1 LKQLEAILVDE
12 TAGDPITG
20 VKWTRKSLRKLSQ
33 ALEDEGYRICANTV
47 GRLLQ
52 AQDFSLRANQKRL
65 SGKSHPQRNEQFE
78 YIATQKM
85 IFRSMGWPIISVD
98 AKKKE
103 RIGLFKNAGYTWR
116 QEEIAVNIYDFP
128 SNAVGKACP
137 YGIYDLHH
145 NQGVVFIGTSADTA
159 EFAVDCIAAWCQ
171 AEGKTYYPQ
180 APLILILCDGGGSN
194 GYRTR
199 LWKRQL
205 QREVADKLDLTVM
218 VCHYPT
224 GASKWN
230 PIERRMFSLISN
242 NWAGQPLTSYE
253 TVINYIQT
261 TPSKKG
267 FTARAELV
275 EQVYHTKIK
284 VSDAEMNSLNL
295 VRHPVCPQWNYTIIP
310 RPS

>member
-1 LKQLEAILVDE
+1 MQE
-12 TAGDPITG
+12 
-20 VKWTRKSLRKLSQ
+20 
-33 ALEDEGYRICANTV
+33 
-47 GRLLQ
+47 
-52 AQDFSLRANQKRL
+52 QDFSLRANQKRL

-85 IFRSMGWPIISVD
+85 IFRTMGLPIISVD

-103 RIGLFKNAGYTWR
+103 LIGLFKNSGYTWR
-116 QEEIAVNIYDFP
+116 QEKIAVNIYDFP
-128 SNAVGKACP
+128 SIAVGKACP
-137 YGIYDLHH
+137 YGIYDLWR
-145 NQGVVFIGTSADTA
+145 NQGVVFIGTSADTS

-180 APLILILCDGGGSN
+180 APVILILCDGGGSN
-194 GYRTR
+194 SYRTR

-205 QREVADKLDLTVM
+205 QRELADKQGLAVM

-261 TPSKKG
+261 TRSKKG
-267 FTARAELV
+267 FSARAELV
-275 EQVYHTKIK
+275 EQVYKTKIK
-284 VSDAEMNSLNL
+284 VSDAEMKALNL
-295 VRHPVCPQWNYTIIP
+295 TRHPVCPQWNYTIIP
-310 RPS
+310 RTS

>member
-1 LKQLEAILVDE
+1 
-12 TAGDPITG
+12 
-20 VKWTRKSLRKLSQ
+20 LSQ
-33 ALEDEGYRICANTV
+33 ALADEGYPIWANTV
-47 GRLLQ
+47 RRLLH
-52 AQDFSLRANQKRL
+52 APEFSLRANQKRL

-78 YIATQKM
+78 YIATQKL
-85 IFRSMGWPIISVD
+85 IFHTMSWPIIRVD

-103 RIGLFKNAGYTWR
+103 LIGLFKHAGYTWR

-137 YGIYDLHH
+137 YGIYDLRH

-171 AEGKTYYPQ
+171 AEGQTYYPH
-180 APLILILCDGGGSN
+180 APVILILGDGGGSN
-194 GYRTR
+194 SYRTR

-205 QREVADKLDLTVM
+205 QRAVADKLDLAVM

-230 PIERRMFSLISN
+230 PIERRMFSLISH

-253 TVINYIQT
+253 TALNYIQT
-261 TPSKKG
+261 TRSATG

-275 EQVYHTKIK
+275 EQVYQTKIK
-284 VSDAEMNSLNL
+284 VSDAEMNALNL
-295 VRHPVCPQWNYTIIP
+295 IRHPVCPQWNYTIIP